1 MLLRECKIVNGLIFT
16 CLYALSSIAL
26 SSPEF
31 EKQLKKA
38 DSFRS
43 SNPTQFKEMLQQLDA
58 TATSATA
65 GQLEQLRY
73 LQAYRLAYSGQY
85 NLAIQKATAIFE
97 QTKNVPLK
105 YRAGLLITN
114 SHAVTRNFGAGFSSL
129 DKTLL
134 LQNQITDRQLRHDG
148 FTVAGLLYNQ
158 VGQYEL
164 GKHYAKLVLS
174 DNPTPRSRCFSEHL
188 QLESLYNLNLLPEDD
203 AEIEAMISSCT
214 DHGEIL
220 MANLSRGYLA
230 RKLNAEGKTK
240 KAIALLEIHLAET
253 ESTNYAI
260 LTSEMHSLLAEY
272 KLKLGDVLQAEKH
285 ANIVVKQSE
294 AVPFS
299 LPLVVAEKTL
309 YEIALRRNDMAAAF
323 EHYKKYAEADKAYLN
338 DVKAK
343 ELAYQLVKHETQQ
356 KSQTIDL
363 LNKKNQ
369 VLQLEQT
376 VAKQKS
382 HYSTVFFALLAVLM
396 AILIFWAYRTKR
408 MQMAFRRLAET
419 DTLTGISNRDHFNK
433 NVEQAL
439 MDACKKNE
447 QLGMI
452 MFDLDNFKS
461 INDRFGHSTG
471 DWILKS
477 VIEAIKPICRKQ
489 DCIGRVGG
497 EEFAILLRASDLESA
512 AAMAERFRKHIAD
525 IDTTETGHSFTA
537 TASFGVTTTQQSGYV
552 FDTLICQADE
562 ALYQSKREGRN
573 RVSSYD
579 HLKSGSDIVAEAAI
593 GL

>member
-1 MLLRECKIVNGLIFT
+1 MLLHDRKVLNGLIFI
-16 CLYALSSIAL
+16 CLCVLSSIAL

-31 EKQLKKA
+31 EKQLKQA
-38 DSFRS
+38 DSLRS
-43 SNPTQFKEMLQQLDA
+43 SDPAQFNKMLQQLDT
-58 TATSATA
+58 TATTATTA
-65 GQLEQLRY
+65 QLEQLRY

-97 QTKNVPLK
+97 QTKNIPLK

-134 LQNQITDRQLRHDG
+134 LQSQITDRQLRHDG

-188 QLESLYNLNLLPEDD
+188 QLESLYNLNVLPVDD

-214 DHGEIL
+214 DHGEVL
-220 MANLSRGYLA
+220 MANLSRDYLA

-240 KAIALLEIHLAET
+240 KAIALLELHLTET
-253 ESTNYAI
+253 ELTNYAI
-260 LTSEMHSLLAEY
+260 LTSEVHSLLAEY
-272 KLKLGDVLQAEKH
+272 KLKLGDIAQAEQH
-285 ANIVVKQSE
+285 ADIVVKQSE
-294 AVPFS
+294 SVPFS

-309 YEIALRRNDMAAAF
+309 YEIALRRKDNVSAL
-323 EHYKKYAEADKAYLN
+323 EHYRKYAEADKAYLN
-338 DVKAK
+338 DVKAR

-356 KSQTIDL
+356 KSQTIAL
-363 LNKKNQ
+363 LNKKNR
-369 VLQLEQT
+369 VLELEQT
-376 VAKQKS
+376 VAKQKA
-382 HYSTVFFALLAVLM
+382 HYSAVFFVLLAIFMALLVL
-396 AILIFWAYRTKR
+396 WAYRTKR

-419 DTLTGISNRDHFNK
+419 DTLTAISNRDHFNK
-433 NVEQAL
+433 NVEHAL
-439 MDACKKNE
+439 AEADKKDE

-461 INDRFGHSTG
+461 INDRYGHSTG
-471 DWILKS
+471 DWVLKR
-477 VIEAIKPICRKQ
+477 VIEVIKPICRKQ

-497 EEFAILLRASDLESA
+497 EEFAVLLRASDLQSA
-512 AAMAERFRKHIAD
+512 ATMAERFREHIAN
-525 IDTTETGHSFTA
+525 IDTRETGHSFTA

-552 FDTLICQADE
+552 FDTLLCQADE
-562 ALYQSKREGRN
+562 ALYQSKREGRD
-573 RVSSYD
+573 RVSTYD
-579 HLKSGSDIVAEAAI
+579 RLKCAADITAEAAI